1 MKLLNGYQL
10 PFGPNLPGGYICF
23 VGSQPQSI
31 FSVRK
36 KKSLPTSTKFC
47 KQLGKKFKGRL
58 LSSENLFC
66 YLRTE
71 SKFLQNKH
79 WIYGQNKSDVSIHVD
94 TKTKVKSV
102 NYGFESQFRKYLSGY
117 FGKYVDIY

>member
-1 MKLLNGYQL
+1 ML
-10 PFGPNLPGGYICF
+10 CR
-23 VGSQPQSI
+23 QSTTINI
-31 FSVRK
+31 FSKK